1 MFWTK
6 KRRQIKEDLEKEEV
20 VSGNW
25 LIFKQSNSQH
35 IAFFLQEIRV
45 FASPAH
51 NDRHL
56 ITCRTDFKTVMKTE
70 NHRIIKFQN
79 DLGCNRP

>member
-6 KRRQIKEDLEKEEV
+6 KRRQIKEDLEKEQV

-35 IAFFLQEIRV
+35 IALFFLGDKGFR
-45 FASPAH
+45 FTSS
-51 NDRHL
+51 
-56 ITCRTDFKTVMKTE
+56 
-70 NHRIIKFQN
+70 
-79 DLGCNRP
+79 